1 MEMSNFVEFCVPFG
15 VLFFGEQG
23 LAAKG
28 ELRAQFGEGGDGVV
42 DHLDSGDERLD
53 SGRQDEGLDV
63 GRQVCV
69 CVTDF
74 DEPLAEEER
83 ARGNEPVEECGAF
96 VF

>member
-1 MEMSNFVEFCVPFG
+1 MSNFVEFCVPFG